1 MPVTTFGVTPDS
13 VRLLYFPHLDA
24 PGPSTA
30 PSLSSQTAMMQEEA
44 GDLEGKL
51 ERQAISAAGVMAAG
65 TTEAPYLWCAK
76 TLGLMVAIRVAE
88 VTRGADSELLKRW
101 REALKMRLDD
111 LFENGAT
118 ALGDSSLETSTSPVS
133 GPTTHITQNNLT
145 TDASADM
152 SSTVPRLRRSDL
164 L

>member
-1 MPVTTFGVTPDS
+1 MPVTTFGVTPDT

-24 PGPSTA
+24 PSTSTA
-30 PSLSSQTAMMQEEA
+30 PSLSSQTAMVQEEA
-44 GDLEGKL
+44 GELDGKL
-51 ERQAISAAGVMAAG
+51 ERQAISAAGVVAAG

-88 VTRGADSELLKRW
+88 VTRGTDTELLKRW
-101 REALKMRLDD
+101 REALKSRLDD
-111 LFENGAT
+111 LFENGGT
-118 ALGDSSLETSTSPVS
+118 ALGDASLETSTSPIQ

-145 TDASADM
+145 TDASGDM
-152 SSTVPRLRRSDL
+152 STTVPRLRRDDL